1 MEKFFPLRLDN
12 VPIDGPRGQHEPHRC
27 LDPEVAES
35 LRKAR
40 LRCGWSFRKAA
51 QVTGVDAGYMCH
63 MEHGRRVPSIVTA
76 QVLISGLKLD
86 AFEAEQLGAVAL
98 IGVGRDFDA
107 SWYESARW

>member
-1 MEKFFPLRLDN
+1 MTTGPTDN
-12 VPIDGPRGQHEPHRC
+12 RPVAEPFQQREPHRH

-63 MEHGRRVPSIVTA
+63 LEHA
-76 QVLISGLKLD
+76 
-86 AFEAEQLGAVAL
+86 
-98 IGVGRDFDA
+98 
-107 SWYESARW
+107 